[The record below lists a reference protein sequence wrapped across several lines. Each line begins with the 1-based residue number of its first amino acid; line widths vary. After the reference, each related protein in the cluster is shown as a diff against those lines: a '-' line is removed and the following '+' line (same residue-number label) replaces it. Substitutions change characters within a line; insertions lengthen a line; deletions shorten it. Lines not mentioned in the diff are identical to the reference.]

1 MKVPSELVAIALILL
16 AAAGSGI
23 AVSVAGSG
31 PGATVALP
39 TLAPPTPARSSTPVP
54 AVLPGPLDGQ
64 PTARALALRRP
75 MAVVIDNFYPDA
87 RPQSGLS
94 RASVVFE
101 TLVESGITRLM
112 AVFLEHDSGNVGPIR
127 SARPYFVQWAAGFG
141 ALFVHDGGSP
151 ASLSLLKRTSAI
163 GDIEAQSPAQEFH
176 REPSR
181 IAPHDLFTSTRGII
195 AVARRAGDAVQG
207 TVSWLPHKPLA
218 KPPARGPGRTPTIDF
233 STASVQS
240 PSTYRVSYRFDPVTD
255 LYTRF
260 VGDAPALDA
269 DNGKPI
275 TTANIVVLTTDI
287 KPIPNDPLLRISIR
301 TLRGGPATILQDG
314 RIIPGT
320 WSKDSAE
327 APLRLAGKG
336 GGPIR
341 LDPGSTWVEV
351 VPSGALRF
359 GK

>member
-1 MKVPSELVAIALILL
+1 
-16 AAAGSGI
+16 
-23 AVSVAGSG
+23 
-31 PGATVALP
+31 
-39 TLAPPTPARSSTPVP
+39 
-54 AVLPGPLDGQ
+54 
-64 PTARALALRRP
+64 
-75 MAVVIDNFYPDA
+75 MAVIIDNFYPDA

-127 SARPYFVQWAAGFG
+127 SARPYFVRWAAGFG

-151 ASLSLLKRTSAI
+151 ASLALLKQTSAI
-163 GDIEAQSPAQEFH
+163 GDVEAQSPAQEFH
-176 REPSR
+176 REPAR

-195 AVARRAGDAVQG
+195 AVARRAGEPVQASA
-207 TVSWLPHKPLA
+207 SWLSHKGAAPA
-218 KPPARGPGRTPTIDF
+218 SARGPGRIPTIDF

-240 PSTYRVSYRFDPVTD
+240 PSTYRVTYRFDRATD

-275 TTANIVVLTTDI
+275 TTSNVLILTT
-287 KPIPNDPLLRISIR
+287 KVEPIASDPLLRISVR
-301 TLRGGPATILQDG
+301 TTGSGSATILQDG
-314 RIIPGT
+314 GIVRGT
-320 WSKDSAE
+320 WSKDSDAG
-327 APLRLAGKG
+327 PLRVRLDSGA
-336 GGPIR
+336 PIR
-341 LDPGSTWVEV
+341 LNPGSTWVEV
-351 VPSGALRF
+351 VPRGALRF